1 MGNKKKW
8 KRTLPVLLAALLWA
22 EGTLG
27 TVCAS
32 ESVIQ
37 GLSAEGKET
46 MSGENADICEETT
59 AETEKAEEGDK
70 SALAEQE
77 TPGEEEY
84 PDGENSRSRAARR
97 HPERGSSPTRE

>member
-59 AETEKAEEGDK
+59 ADSVPVVATLRLCH
-70 SALAEQE
+70 SV
-77 TPGEEEY
+77 
-84 PDGENSRSRAARR
+84 NSMVHTQSCL
-97 HPERGSSPTRE
+97 G

>member
-77 TPGEEEY
+77 TPGEE
-84 PDGENSRSRAARR
+84 GKNSRSRAARR